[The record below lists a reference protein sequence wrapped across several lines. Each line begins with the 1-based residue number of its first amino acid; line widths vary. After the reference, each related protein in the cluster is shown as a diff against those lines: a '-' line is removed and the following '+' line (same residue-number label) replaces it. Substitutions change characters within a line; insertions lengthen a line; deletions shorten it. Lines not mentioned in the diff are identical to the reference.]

1 MAGWHCG
8 GEASTTEIRLLLL
21 HHSQTARAIHPHSLC
36 NQSSGI
42 GRGGIKEKKFTQP
55 KDGRLDD
62 EVTPTGLFTVDV
74 IMSEDGTHDAVSD
87 VVRERYKDDARYGEF
102 ITHEGGLNRL
112 FKNMNALD
120 FNRDAYADNAY
131 GKAYFGLNVAGTEA
145 EDAKKIRLSWQ
156 GLCYSKWCW
165 VKTGPKMTI
174 HFVDGTEQVGWHSV
188 AIHGTNR
195 RDKLGRASSGG
206 AVYIKSDV
214 IASIFE
220 TKHLQIGSLVK
231 IADEAFLSPTHPFL
245 PYVAPH
251 LSHIPPFI
259 LVFIGANVGTRS
271 ACASSGAAS
280 PEPMRRGVPHGQ
292 VQGHAHQRHPVQPL
306 QAPFWR
312 GRAMGHGER
321 GWACKVL

>member
-1 MAGWHCG
+1 MAHMAGWHCG
-8 GEASTTEIRLLLL
+8 GEASTTAIRLLLL

-220 TKHLQIGSLVK
+220 TKHLHIGSLVK

-245 PYVAPH
+245 PPVAPH
-251 LSHIPPFI
+251 LSHISPFI
-259 LVFIGANVGTRS
+259 LVFYRRQRGDSLRMRLLRRRLPRADASRCATRTS
-271 ACASSGAAS
+271 ARARAPTASRTTTSS
-280 PEPMRRGVPHGQ
+280 S
-292 VQGHAHQRHPVQPL
+292 L
-306 QAPFWR
+306 L
-312 GRAMGHGER
+312 ER
-321 GWACKVL
+321 ESNGSR

>member
-8 GEASTTEIRLLLL
+8 GEASTTAIRLLLL

-231 IADEAFLSPTHPFL
+231 IADEAFFFAHPPISPICRT
-245 PYVAPH
+245 
-251 LSHIPPFI
+251 PPFPYPTFYSCFYRRQRGDS
-259 LVFIGANVGTRS
+259 LRMRLLRRRLPRADASRCATRTS
-271 ACASSGAAS
+271 ARARAPTVSRTTTSSS
-280 PEPMRRGVPHGQ
+280 
-292 VQGHAHQRHPVQPL
+292 L
-306 QAPFWR
+306 L
-312 GRAMGHGER
+312 ER
-321 GWACKVL
+321 ESNGSR